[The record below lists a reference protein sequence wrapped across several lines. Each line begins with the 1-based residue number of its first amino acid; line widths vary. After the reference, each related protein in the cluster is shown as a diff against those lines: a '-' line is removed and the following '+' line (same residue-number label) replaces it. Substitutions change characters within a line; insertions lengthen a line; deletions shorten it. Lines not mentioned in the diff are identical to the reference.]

1 MDKSV
6 ERAEG
11 VLVYN
16 PKTVPHG
23 AIQLNP
29 SEALALRLQI
39 INSWN
44 KPLEVLPL
52 KFGGEAVTVATFF
65 SSLLVTYRSRSFFNM
80 FTRVGLALSLVPCV
94 FLPTG
99 IAHHCFTRFVSNQI
113 LVGPSNSM
121 LYPDCSI
128 CLQIR
133 EALIMVSYPVHNLNI
148 IILEIFLRSYLATYF
163 VFMYFLHVQFV
174 LLLRP
179 SAASNLLS
187 I

>member
-6 ERAEG
+6 ERAGG

-163 VFMYFLHVQFV
+163 VFMYFLHV
-174 LLLRP
+174 
-179 SAASNLLS
+179 
-187 I
+187 